1 MRGAVW
7 VISEVDE
14 EVNEEVDK
22 EDDRPVVVWCDG
34 QT

>member
-14 EVNEEVDK
+14 EVDEEVDK

-34 QT
+34 ET